1 MIKLAKVKFN
11 SKLKD
16 VVFFVAYGPNGMYF
30 ENVDD
35 QKILHRTDGQDL
47 YTSRSYPIDGV
58 SFYTTKLGYSFVPNV
73 ALNLGLTGANP
84 PSINLNGGN
93 KSTENWYLELYGWNS
108 TLNTANDVFTLTNRS
123 SDYIQSNDDA
133 MDGSTISYTID
144 KVSVPSDI
152 QTNLVTG
159 DTTVFN
165 RLIVNFAGNIAKGDK
180 LTVKYGNET
189 ITTNII
195 ENATNVSA
203 TWTASHI
210 PDGTHWSFEYTHGEA
225 PQPPKPAEK
234 TYKLVSTLQNAK
246 IIEPQPIEDDY
257 GKLSY
262 YLDPKH
268 TTIKLQANDGYS
280 FDSDGSLK
288 YNRSRF
294 NKATLTI
301 KATHTNTATI
311 TLPTDIDWSSQ
322 QYFMLTMSAVK
333 SENVETPKPPKPV
346 EKTTVEFTSS
356 DDGIQWQNATMIDSG
371 SNFTNPV
378 IIQKGYEL
386 RQPLA
391 VEFTDKNDKT
401 VTLTYGSGSNVYFD
415 GDTPNKTTWNLTV
428 NTGYKKL
435 NIKAGQTKYK
445 TYELQTTLQ
454 NAKII
459 EPQAIE
465 DDYGKTRY
473 YLDPKHTTIKLQAND
488 GYTFESDGSLTY
500 QRDLLDRGTL
510 TIKATHT
517 NTATVTLPSNID
529 WSNQDYFMLTMGAVK
544 SEIVETTGGFTNI
557 YKADY
562 TNLLKFSNEVI
573 VKITGGQGGS
583 IQSYDVTPYINNL
596 IMLPF
601 NVPTGEKSTIVAGN
615 ETFTTQL
622 PTVDNNYLTVD
633 LGKIKVDEQYKNGF
647 DYYQVKTRLMLPY
660 TNMIELDP
668 KHVINQTVSIKY
680 IVNVVNGDTTINLSN
695 NDDLFYS
702 NQVNLASEIP
712 FISSATK
719 GSQYT
724 VINQLKTV
732 FRNSIKQAYIIIEQ
746 PTPVLNSDFYPTNE
760 KGTLKGYTGNV
771 KASLLNN
778 MDINSNEL
786 NALQNIL
793 ETGVKIK

>member
-1 MIKLAKVKFN
+1 MVNYNQRYKNEVIVTIGENDGTPFDSTVSDNKIFSAVGQKTSNNLNNLTRVSKFSLWTVKPDT
-11 SKLKD
+11 L
-16 VVFFVAYGPNGMYF
+16 
-30 ENVDD
+30 
-35 QKILHRTDGQDL
+35 
-47 YTSRSYPIDGV
+47 
-58 SFYTTKLGYSFVPNV
+58 
-73 ALNLGLTGANP
+73 LNL
-84 PSINLNGGN
+84 
-93 KSTENWYLELYGWNS
+93 E
-108 TLNTANDVFTLTNRS
+108 
-123 SDYIQSNDDA
+123 
-133 MDGSTISYTID
+133 
-144 KVSVPSDI
+144 
-152 QTNLVTG
+152 
-159 DTTVFN
+159 
-165 RLIVNFAGNIAKGDK
+165 
-180 LTVKYGNET
+180 
-189 ITTNII
+189 
-195 ENATNVSA
+195 
-203 TWTASHI
+203 
-210 PDGTHWSFEYTHGEA
+210 
-225 PQPPKPAEK
+225 
-234 TYKLVSTLQNAK
+234 
-246 IIEPQPIEDDY
+246 
-257 GKLSY
+257 
-262 YLDPKH
+262 
-268 TTIKLQANDGYS
+268 
-280 FDSDGSLK
+280 DGSLK
-288 YNRSRF
+288 FYDDDGSLASFDIKGLSNGQYSSITGTKPSTLHFNERDHNIRF
-294 NKATLTI
+294 DDFNSLDGMTKD
-301 KATHTNTATI
+301 I
-311 TLPTDIDWSSQ
+311 TDLMD
-322 QYFMLTMSAVK
+322 
-333 SENVETPKPPKPV
+333 SENVASFDLKVNTPSDVKCNYTTGSHSYIKGQGINLTFDGNIKKGDKITIKRNGRNDTTSNIQFDSDLIFSNFNFDGVTNAEFIYTHGDTPQPPKPV

-356 DDGIQWQNATMIDSG
+356 DDGIQWQNATMVDSG
-371 SNFTNPV
+371 SNFNNP
-378 IIQKGYEL
+378 ITIQKGYEL
-386 RQPLA
+386 RKPLD
-391 VEFTDKNDKT
+391 VDFTDKNGKT
-401 VTLTYGSGSNVYFD
+401 TTLTYGNGMTVHFD
-415 GDTPNKTTWNLTV
+415 GDTPNKNKWNLTV

-445 TYELQTTLQ
+445 TYKLEPTLQ

-473 YLDPKHTTIKLQAND
+473 YLDPKHTTITLQAND

-500 QRDLLDRGTL
+500 QRDILDQGTL

-517 NTATVTLPSNID
+517 NTATVTLPANID
-529 WSNQDYFMLTMGAVK
+529 WSNQQYFMLTMGAVK

-622 PTVDNNYLTVD
+622 PTVDNSYLTVD

-660 TNMIELDP
+660 TSMIELDP

-786 NALQNIL
+786 NALQNLL

>member
-1 MIKLAKVKFN
+1 MANYNQKYKNEVIVTIIQDDNDNYDNTVTDNKYFAAVGQKTSDNLDSISRVEHIKIYSVKPDAILNLEDGNIKVYDDDGNLALSNLRGQSNHQYSSLVINLPHSLHFNNRDHNIRFDDFN
-11 SKLKD
+11 SL
-16 VVFFVAYGPNGMYF
+16 GGMTQDIDDLMNS
-30 ENVDD
+30 ENV
-35 QKILHRTDGQDL
+35 
-47 YTSRSYPIDGV
+47 V
-58 SFYTTKLGYSFVPNV
+58 SFNLKTTTPSDVKCNYTTGSHSYIKGQS
-73 ALNLGLTGANP
+73 LNLTF
-84 PSINLNGGN
+84 
-93 KSTENWYLELYGWNS
+93 
-108 TLNTANDVFTLTNRS
+108 D
-123 SDYIQSNDDA
+123 
-133 MDGSTISYTID
+133 
-144 KVSVPSDI
+144 
-152 QTNLVTG
+152 
-159 DTTVFN
+159 
-165 RLIVNFAGNIAKGDK
+165 GNIKKGDK
-180 LTVKYGNET
+180 IIIKRNGRNDVTST
-189 ITTNII
+189 IQFDTDFVFSNLGFDGITNAEFI
-195 ENATNVSA
+195 
-203 TWTASHI
+203 
-210 PDGTHWSFEYTHGEA
+210 YTHGDTQ
-225 PQPPKPAEK
+225 QPPKPA
-234 TYKLVSTLQNAK
+234 
-246 IIEPQPIEDDY
+246 
-257 GKLSY
+257 
-262 YLDPKH
+262 
-268 TTIKLQANDGYS
+268 
-280 FDSDGSLK
+280 
-288 YNRSRF
+288 
-294 NKATLTI
+294 
-301 KATHTNTATI
+301 
-311 TLPTDIDWSSQ
+311 
-322 QYFMLTMSAVK
+322 
-333 SENVETPKPPKPV
+333 

-371 SNFTNPV
+371 SNLTNPV

-391 VEFTDKNDKT
+391 VEFTDKNNKT
-401 VTLTYGSGSNVYFD
+401 VTLKYGSGSNVYLD
-415 GDTPNKTTWNLTV
+415 GDNTNKNKWNLTV

-459 EPQAIE
+459 EPQPIE

-473 YLDPKHTTIKLQAND
+473 YLDPKHTTITLQAND

-500 QRDLLDRGTL
+500 QRDILDRETL

-517 NTATVTLPSNID
+517 NTATVTLPSSID

-615 ETFTTQL
+615 ETFNTQL

>member
-1 MIKLAKVKFN
+1 MVNYNQKYKNEVIVTIDENDGNIFDSTVSDNKYFSAVGQKTSGNLNNVSDVKRIYVWAVKPDTILNLEDTNIKIYDDDGSLANINVNGLSNNQWTSVSYNLIKHLRFTTRDNNIRFDDFN
-11 SKLKD
+11 TLD
-16 VVFFVAYGPNGMYF
+16 GMTQDIDDLMNSQ
-30 ENVDD
+30 NV
-35 QKILHRTDGQDL
+35 
-47 YTSRSYPIDGV
+47 V
-58 SFYTTKLGYSFVPNV
+58 SFDLKTTTPSDVKCNYTTGSHSYIKGQSF
-73 ALNLGLTGANP
+73 NLTF
-84 PSINLNGGN
+84 
-93 KSTENWYLELYGWNS
+93 
-108 TLNTANDVFTLTNRS
+108 D
-123 SDYIQSNDDA
+123 
-133 MDGSTISYTID
+133 
-144 KVSVPSDI
+144 
-152 QTNLVTG
+152 
-159 DTTVFN
+159 
-165 RLIVNFAGNIAKGDK
+165 GNIKKGDK
-180 LTVKYGNET
+180 IIIKRNGRNDAISNILFDTDFIFSNLGFDGV
-189 ITTNII
+189 TNAEFI
-195 ENATNVSA
+195 
-203 TWTASHI
+203 
-210 PDGTHWSFEYTHGEA
+210 YKHGEA

-234 TYKLVSTLQNAK
+234 TTVQFTSSDDGIQWQNATMVDGGSNFTNPVIIQPGYELRKPLAVEFTDKSDKTTTLTYGSGSTIYFDGDNSEKNKWNLTINTGYKKLNIKAGQTKYKTYDLEATLQNAK

-257 GKLSY
+257 GK
-262 YLDPKH
+262 
-268 TTIKLQANDGYS
+268 
-280 FDSDGSLK
+280 
-288 YNRSRF
+288 
-294 NKATLTI
+294 
-301 KATHTNTATI
+301 TH
-311 TLPTDIDWSSQ
+311 
-322 QYFMLTMSAVK
+322 
-333 SENVETPKPPKPV
+333 
-346 EKTTVEFTSS
+346 
-356 DDGIQWQNATMIDSG
+356 
-371 SNFTNPV
+371 
-378 IIQKGYEL
+378 
-386 RQPLA
+386 
-391 VEFTDKNDKT
+391 
-401 VTLTYGSGSNVYFD
+401 
-415 GDTPNKTTWNLTV
+415 
-428 NTGYKKL
+428 
-435 NIKAGQTKYK
+435 
-445 TYELQTTLQ
+445 
-454 NAKII
+454 
-459 EPQAIE
+459 
-465 DDYGKTRY
+465 Y

-500 QRDLLDRGTL
+500 HRNLLDQETL
-510 TIKATHT
+510 TIKANHT
-517 NTATVTLPSNID
+517 NTVSVTLPTNIN
-529 WSNQDYFMLTMGAVK
+529 WSAQDVFMLTMGAVK

-573 VKITGGQGGS
+573 VKVTGGTGAS
-583 IQSYDVTPYINNL
+583 VQSYDVTPYINNL

-601 NVPTGEKSTIVAGN
+601 DVPTGDKSSIVAGN

-786 NALQNIL
+786 NALQNLL

>member
-1 MIKLAKVKFN
+1 MANYNQKYKNEVIVTIIESNGFSYDNGVTDNGYFSAVGQKTSGNLNNISAVNRINIWAVKPDTILNLENGSIKIYDDDGNLGSIPLSGQSSHQYSSFEINLPKSLRFN
-11 SKLKD
+11 TRDSNIRFDNFNTLD
-16 VVFFVAYGPNGMYF
+16 GMTQDIGDLMNS
-30 ENVDD
+30 ENV
-35 QKILHRTDGQDL
+35 
-47 YTSRSYPIDGV
+47 V
-58 SFYTTKLGYSFVPNV
+58 SFNLKTT
-73 ALNLGLTGANP
+73 T
-84 PSINLNGGN
+84 
-93 KSTENWYLELYGWNS
+93 
-108 TLNTANDVFTLTNRS
+108 
-123 SDYIQSNDDA
+123 
-133 MDGSTISYTID
+133 
-144 KVSVPSDI
+144 PSDI
-152 QTNLVTG
+152 KCNYTTGNHSYIKGQPVNLTFDGNIKKG
-159 DTTVFN
+159 DT
-165 RLIVNFAGNIAKGDK
+165 
-180 LTVKYGNET
+180 
-189 ITTNII
+189 ITLKRSGKNDVTC
-195 ENATNVSA
+195 
-203 TWTASHI
+203 
-210 PDGTHWSFEYTHGEA
+210 
-225 PQPPKPAEK
+225 
-234 TYKLVSTLQNAK
+234 K
-246 IIEPQPIEDDY
+246 I
-257 GKLSY
+257 L
-262 YLDPKH
+262 
-268 TTIKLQANDGYS
+268 
-280 FDSDGSLK
+280 FDSDLIFSNLNFDGV
-288 YNRSRF
+288 
-294 NKATLTI
+294 
-301 KATHTNTATI
+301 TNAEFI
-311 TLPTDIDWSSQ
+311 YSHGD
-322 QYFMLTMSAVK
+322 
-333 SENVETPKPPKPV
+333 TPQPPKPV

-356 DDGIQWQNATMIDSG
+356 DDGVQWQNPTMIDSG
-371 SNFTNPV
+371 SNFINPV

-386 RQPLA
+386 RKPLA
-391 VEFTDKNDKT
+391 VEFTNKNDEIT
-401 VTLTYGSGSNVYFD
+401 TLTYGSGSTIFFD
-415 GDTPNKTTWNLTV
+415 GDNPDKNKWNLTII
-428 NTGYKKL
+428 TGYKKL

-473 YLDPKHTTIKLQAND
+473 YLDPKHTTVTLQAND
-488 GYTFESDGSLTY
+488 GYTFENDGSLTY
-500 QRDLLDRGTL
+500 QRDELDQETL

-517 NTATVTLPSNID
+517 NTVSVTLPFDID
-529 WSNQDYFMLTMGAVK
+529 WSVQNIFTITMGAVK

-573 VKITGGQGGS
+573 VKITGGQGSGV
-583 IQSYDVTPYINNL
+583 QSYDVTPYINNL

-601 NVPTGEKSTIVAGN
+601 NVPTGDNSAIVAGN

-695 NDDLFYS
+695 GDDVFYS

-760 KGTLKGYTGNV
+760 KGTLMGYTGNV

-778 MDINSNEL
+778 MDININDL
-786 NALQNIL
+786 NALQNLL

>member
-1 MIKLAKVKFN
+1 MVNYNQKYKNEVIVSVSEYDGNNYDSSVTDNGYFSAVGQKTSGKFTKISHVRRVNVWTVKPDTILNPEGNSIRISDDDGPLATIYTRSIHDKQLTSIGTDVSLRFTHLDTNVTFASFN
-11 SKLKD
+11 S
-16 VVFFVAYGPNGMYF
+16 AGMTQAIDDLMNK
-30 ENVDD
+30 ENVESF
-35 QKILHRTDGQDL
+35 DL
-47 YTSRSYPIDGV
+47 KVTTPSDV
-58 SFYTTKLGYSFVPNV
+58 KCNYTTGKHSYIKNQS
-73 ALNLGLTGANP
+73 LNLTF
-84 PSINLNGGN
+84 
-93 KSTENWYLELYGWNS
+93 
-108 TLNTANDVFTLTNRS
+108 D
-123 SDYIQSNDDA
+123 
-133 MDGSTISYTID
+133 
-144 KVSVPSDI
+144 
-152 QTNLVTG
+152 
-159 DTTVFN
+159 
-165 RLIVNFAGNIAKGDK
+165 GNIKKGDK
-180 LTVKYGNET
+180 IILKRATHNDVTSIIQFDTDFIFSNLGFNNV
-189 ITTNII
+189 TNAEFI
-195 ENATNVSA
+195 
-203 TWTASHI
+203 
-210 PDGTHWSFEYTHGEA
+210 YTHGDT
-225 PQPPKPAEK
+225 PQPPKPVENTTVEFTSADDGVQWQNATMVDSGSNFINPIIIQKGYKLIKPLAVEFTDKNDNTKTLTYGRGSILTFDGDDTRRNKWNLTVNTGYKKLNIKAGQTEYK
-234 TYKLVSTLQNAK
+234 TYKLEPTLQNAK

-257 GKLSY
+257 GKS
-262 YLDPKH
+262 
-268 TTIKLQANDGYS
+268 
-280 FDSDGSLK
+280 
-288 YNRSRF
+288 
-294 NKATLTI
+294 
-301 KATHTNTATI
+301 
-311 TLPTDIDWSSQ
+311 
-322 QYFMLTMSAVK
+322 
-333 SENVETPKPPKPV
+333 
-346 EKTTVEFTSS
+346 
-356 DDGIQWQNATMIDSG
+356 
-371 SNFTNPV
+371 
-378 IIQKGYEL
+378 
-386 RQPLA
+386 
-391 VEFTDKNDKT
+391 
-401 VTLTYGSGSNVYFD
+401 
-415 GDTPNKTTWNLTV
+415 
-428 NTGYKKL
+428 
-435 NIKAGQTKYK
+435 
-445 TYELQTTLQ
+445 
-454 NAKII
+454 
-459 EPQAIE
+459 
-465 DDYGKTRY
+465 RY

-500 QRDLLDRGTL
+500 HSNLLDQETL

-517 NTATVTLPSNID
+517 NTATVTLPSNIN
-529 WSNQDYFMLTMGAVK
+529 WSVQQFFMLTMGAVK

-562 TNLLKFSNEVI
+562 NNLLKFSNEVI
-573 VKITGGQGGS
+573 VKLTGGANAG

-601 NVPTGEKSTIVAGN
+601 NVPTGDKSTIVAGN

>member
-1 MIKLAKVKFN
+1 MANYNQKYKNDVIVTVIQNDGNIYDSSVSDNGYFASVGQKTSGNLDSISHVTSIDIWAVKPDTILNLEDGNIKVYDDDGNLALLNLSGISKNQWSRLVINLPHSLHFNNRDNNIRFDDFN
-11 SKLKD
+11 SLD
-16 VVFFVAYGPNGMYF
+16 GMTQDIQDLLNS
-30 ENVDD
+30 ENVVNF
-35 QKILHRTDGQDL
+35 DL
-47 YTSRSYPIDGV
+47 KVTTPSDV
-58 SFYTTKLGYSFVPNV
+58 KCNYTTGNHSYIKGQSF
-73 ALNLGLTGANP
+73 NLTF
-84 PSINLNGGN
+84 
-93 KSTENWYLELYGWNS
+93 
-108 TLNTANDVFTLTNRS
+108 D
-123 SDYIQSNDDA
+123 
-133 MDGSTISYTID
+133 
-144 KVSVPSDI
+144 
-152 QTNLVTG
+152 
-159 DTTVFN
+159 
-165 RLIVNFAGNIAKGDK
+165 GNIKKGDK
-180 LTVKYGNET
+180 ITIKRNGKNDTTSTIQFDNDLIFGNFNFDGV
-189 ITTNII
+189 TNAEFI
-195 ENATNVSA
+195 
-203 TWTASHI
+203 
-210 PDGTHWSFEYTHGEA
+210 YTHGEA
-225 PQPPKPAEK
+225 PQPPKP
-234 TYKLVSTLQNAK
+234 
-246 IIEPQPIEDDY
+246 
-257 GKLSY
+257 
-262 YLDPKH
+262 
-268 TTIKLQANDGYS
+268 
-280 FDSDGSLK
+280 
-288 YNRSRF
+288 
-294 NKATLTI
+294 
-301 KATHTNTATI
+301 
-311 TLPTDIDWSSQ
+311 
-322 QYFMLTMSAVK
+322 
-333 SENVETPKPPKPV
+333 V
-346 EKTTVEFTSS
+346 EKPTVEFTSS
-356 DDGIQWQNATMIDSG
+356 DDGIQWQNPSMVDSG

-391 VEFTDKNDKT
+391 VEFTNKNDKT
-401 VTLTYGSGSNVYFD
+401 VTLTYGSGSTVYFD
-415 GDTPNKTTWNLTV
+415 GDNSEKNKWNLTI

-445 TYELQTTLQ
+445 TYELEATLQ

-459 EPQAIE
+459 EPQPVE
-465 DDYGKTRY
+465 DDYGKQHY

-500 QRDLLDRGTL
+500 NSDELDRETL

-517 NTATVTLPSNID
+517 NTATVTLPSNIN
-529 WSNQDYFMLTMGAVK
+529 WSIQDDFILTMGAVK

-573 VKITGGQGGS
+573 VKITGGAGGGS
-583 IQSYDVTPYINNL
+583 VQSYDVTPYINNL

-601 NVPTGEKSTIVAGN
+601 NVPTGDKSAIVAGN

>member
-1 MIKLAKVKFN
+1 MATYNQKYKNDVIVTIKQNDNDNYDNTVSDNHYFAAVGQKTSGNLDSISRVESFTIYAVKP
-11 SKLKD
+11 D
-16 VVFFVAYGPNGMYF
+16 T
-30 ENVDD
+30 
-35 QKILHRTDGQDL
+35 I
-47 YTSRSYPIDGV
+47 
-58 SFYTTKLGYSFVPNV
+58 
-73 ALNLGLTGANP
+73 LNLESGNVKVYDDDGNLGSLSLSNLRNQQWSSL
-84 PSINLNGGN
+84 SINLPRSLRFNTRDNNIRFDDFNTLDGMTQDIADLMD
-93 KSTENWYLELYGWNS
+93 SENVVSFN
-108 TLNTANDVFTLTNRS
+108 LTV
-123 SDYIQSNDDA
+123 
-133 MDGSTISYTID
+133 TT
-144 KVSVPSDI
+144 PSDVKCNYTTGRHSYI
-152 QTNLVTG
+152 NGQSVNVTF
-159 DTTVFN
+159 D
-165 RLIVNFAGNIAKGDK
+165 GNIKKGDK
-180 LTVKYGNET
+180 IIIKRSGKNDVTCKILFDSDFIFSNLGFAGV
-189 ITTNII
+189 TNAEFI
-195 ENATNVSA
+195 
-203 TWTASHI
+203 
-210 PDGTHWSFEYTHGEA
+210 YTHGDT
-225 PQPPKPAEK
+225 PQ
-234 TYKLVSTLQNAK
+234 
-246 IIEPQPIEDDY
+246 
-257 GKLSY
+257 
-262 YLDPKH
+262 
-268 TTIKLQANDGYS
+268 
-280 FDSDGSLK
+280 
-288 YNRSRF
+288 
-294 NKATLTI
+294 
-301 KATHTNTATI
+301 
-311 TLPTDIDWSSQ
+311 
-322 QYFMLTMSAVK
+322 
-333 SENVETPKPPKPV
+333 PPKPV

-356 DDGIQWQNATMIDSG
+356 DDGIQWQNATMVDSG

-391 VEFTDKNDKT
+391 VEFTDKNGKT
-401 VTLTYGSGSNVYFD
+401 ITLTYGRGSTVYFD
-415 GDTPNKTTWNLTV
+415 GDTPNKNKWNLTIS
-428 NTGYKKL
+428 TGYKKL

-445 TYELQTTLQ
+445 TYELEPTLQ

-473 YLDPKHTTIKLQAND
+473 YLDPKHTTITLQAND

-500 QRDLLDRGTL
+500 QKDLLDQATL

-529 WSNQDYFMLTMGAVK
+529 WSNQQYFRLTMGAVK

-573 VKITGGQGGS
+573 VKITGGQGGG

>member
-1 MIKLAKVKFN
+1 MSNYNQKYKNVVIVTINQNDGDNYDNTVTDNHYFAAVGQKTSGNLDNISRVESFTIYAVKP
-11 SKLKD
+11 D
-16 VVFFVAYGPNGMYF
+16 T
-30 ENVDD
+30 
-35 QKILHRTDGQDL
+35 I
-47 YTSRSYPIDGV
+47 
-58 SFYTTKLGYSFVPNV
+58 
-73 ALNLGLTGANP
+73 LNLESGNVKVYDDDGNIGSFSLSNLRNQQYSSL
-84 PSINLNGGN
+84 SINLPHSLRFNTHDNNIRFDDFNTLDGMTQDIADLMD
-93 KSTENWYLELYGWNS
+93 SEN
-108 TLNTANDVFTLTNRS
+108 V
-123 SDYIQSNDDA
+123 
-133 MDGSTISYTID
+133 ISFDLKTTT
-144 KVSVPSDI
+144 PSDVKCNYTTGNHSCI
-152 QTNLVTG
+152 KGQSVNVTF
-159 DTTVFN
+159 D
-165 RLIVNFAGNIAKGDK
+165 GNIKKGDK
-180 LTVKYGNET
+180 IT
-189 ITTNII
+189 IKRSGKNDVTCKILFDTDFIFANLGFAGVTNAEFI
-195 ENATNVSA
+195 
-203 TWTASHI
+203 
-210 PDGTHWSFEYTHGEA
+210 YTHGDT
-225 PQPPKPAEK
+225 PQ
-234 TYKLVSTLQNAK
+234 
-246 IIEPQPIEDDY
+246 
-257 GKLSY
+257 
-262 YLDPKH
+262 
-268 TTIKLQANDGYS
+268 
-280 FDSDGSLK
+280 
-288 YNRSRF
+288 
-294 NKATLTI
+294 
-301 KATHTNTATI
+301 
-311 TLPTDIDWSSQ
+311 
-322 QYFMLTMSAVK
+322 
-333 SENVETPKPPKPV
+333 PPKPV

-356 DDGIQWQNATMIDSG
+356 DDGIQWQNSTMVDSG
-371 SNFTNPV
+371 SNFINPV

-401 VTLTYGSGSNVYFD
+401 ITLTYGRGSTVYFD
-415 GDTPNKTTWNLTV
+415 GDTPNKNKWNLTIS
-428 NTGYKKL
+428 TGYKKL

-445 TYELQTTLQ
+445 TYELEPTLQ

-473 YLDPKHTTIKLQAND
+473 YLDPKHTTITLQAND

-500 QRDLLDRGTL
+500 QRDLLDRETL

-529 WSNQDYFMLTMGAVK
+529 WSNQDYFRLTMGAVK
-544 SEIVETTGGFTNI
+544 SEVVETTGGFTNI

-573 VKITGGQGGS
+573 VKITGGQGGG

-660 TNMIELDP
+660 TNMVELDP
-668 KHVINQTVSIKY
+668 KHVINQTVSIQY

>member
-1 MIKLAKVKFN
+1 MVNYNQKYKNEVIVTIN
-11 SKLKD
+11 E
-16 VVFFVAYGPNGMYF
+16 NG
-30 ENVDD
+30 
-35 QKILHRTDGQDL
+35 
-47 YTSRSYPIDGV
+47 
-58 SFYTTKLGYSFVPNV
+58 
-73 ALNLGLTGANP
+73 
-84 PSINLNGGN
+84 
-93 KSTENWYLELYGWNS
+93 
-108 TLNTANDVFTLTNRS
+108 
-123 SDYIQSNDDA
+123 
-133 MDGSTISYTID
+133 
-144 KVSVPSDI
+144 
-152 QTNLVTG
+152 
-159 DTTVFN
+159 
-165 RLIVNFAGNIAKGDK
+165 VN
-180 LTVKYGNET
+180 
-189 ITTNII
+189 
-195 ENATNVSA
+195 
-203 TWTASHI
+203 
-210 PDGTHWSFEYTHGEA
+210 
-225 PQPPKPAEK
+225 
-234 TYKLVSTLQNAK
+234 
-246 IIEPQPIEDDY
+246 
-257 GKLSY
+257 
-262 YLDPKH
+262 
-268 TTIKLQANDGYS
+268 S
-280 FDSDGSLK
+280 FDSTVSDNKYFSAVGQKTSGNLNNLTDVSRISVWAVKPDAILNLEDTNIKIYDDDGSLATI
-288 YNRSRF
+288 NISGLSNNQWSSVGTNLIRHLRF
-294 NKATLTI
+294 NTRDNNIRFDDFNSLDGMTQDIDDLMNSENVVSFDLKTI
-301 KATHTNTATI
+301 TPSDVKCNYTTGSHSYIKGQPLNITFDGNIKKGDTI
-311 TLPTDIDWSSQ
+311 TLKRSEKNDVTCKILFDTDFIFSNLGFDGVTNAEFIYKHAGESPQ
-322 QYFMLTMSAVK
+322 
-333 SENVETPKPPKPV
+333 PPKPV

-356 DDGIQWQNATMIDSG
+356 DDGIQWQNATMVDSG
-371 SNFTNPV
+371 SNFNNPV

-415 GDTPNKTTWNLTV
+415 GDTPNKNKWNLTV
-428 NTGYKKL
+428 GTGYKKL

-500 QRDLLDRGTL
+500 QRDVLDRETL

-517 NTATVTLPSNID
+517 NIATVTLPTDID

-573 VKITGGQGGS
+573 VKITGGTGGS
-583 IQSYDVTPYINNL
+583 VQSYDVTPYINNL

-746 PTPVLNSDFYPTNE
+746 PTPVLNSDYYPTNE

-778 MDINSNEL
+778 MNINSNEL

>member
-1 MIKLAKVKFN
+1 MVNYNQKYKNEVIVTIQRNDSYNYDNTVSDNRFFSAVGRKTSGNLDSISRVEQIGLWAVKPDTILNLSSGNVKVYDDDGNLGSQDLSILRNRQWSSVTINLPRYLHFN
-11 SKLKD
+11 SRDNNITFDDFNPLD
-16 VVFFVAYGPNGMYF
+16 GMTQDIEDLVDR
-30 ENVDD
+30 ENV
-35 QKILHRTDGQDL
+35 KYFNLT
-47 YTSRSYPIDGV
+47 V
-58 SFYTTKLGYSFVPNV
+58 TT
-73 ALNLGLTGANP
+73 
-84 PSINLNGGN
+84 
-93 KSTENWYLELYGWNS
+93 
-108 TLNTANDVFTLTNRS
+108 
-123 SDYIQSNDDA
+123 
-133 MDGSTISYTID
+133 
-144 KVSVPSDI
+144 PSDVKCNYATGRHSFI
-152 QTNLVTG
+152 SDQSVNVTF
-159 DTTVFN
+159 D
-165 RLIVNFAGNIAKGDK
+165 GNIRKGDK
-180 LTVKYGNET
+180 IVIKRNARNDSIANIKFDTDFVFSNLGFDGV
-189 ITTNII
+189 TNAEFIY
-195 ENATNVSA
+195 
-203 TWTASHI
+203 SHG
-210 PDGTHWSFEYTHGEA
+210 DT
-225 PQPPKPAEK
+225 PQ
-234 TYKLVSTLQNAK
+234 
-246 IIEPQPIEDDY
+246 
-257 GKLSY
+257 
-262 YLDPKH
+262 
-268 TTIKLQANDGYS
+268 
-280 FDSDGSLK
+280 
-288 YNRSRF
+288 
-294 NKATLTI
+294 
-301 KATHTNTATI
+301 
-311 TLPTDIDWSSQ
+311 
-322 QYFMLTMSAVK
+322 
-333 SENVETPKPPKPV
+333 PPKPV

-356 DDGIQWQNATMIDSG
+356 DDGIQWQNATMVDSG
-371 SNFTNPV
+371 SNFNNPV

-391 VEFTDKNDKT
+391 VEFTDKNGKT
-401 VTLTYGSGSNVYFD
+401 TTLTYANGSTVYFD
-415 GDTPNKTTWNLTV
+415 GDDTSKNKWNL
-428 NTGYKKL
+428 NIGTGYKKL
-435 NIKAGQTKYK
+435 NIKAGQTKFK

-465 DDYGKTRY
+465 DDYGKSRY

-500 QRDLLDRGTL
+500 QRDLLDRETL

-517 NTATVTLPSNID
+517 NTATVTLPTDIN

-544 SEIVETTGGFTNI
+544 SEIVATTGGFTNI

-573 VKITGGQGGS
+573 VKITGGTGGGV
-583 IQSYDVTPYINNL
+583 QSYDVTPYINNL

-660 TNMIELDP
+660 TKMIELDP
-668 KHVINQTVSIKY
+668 KHVINQTVSIQY

-695 NDDLFYS
+695 NADLFYS

-786 NALQNIL
+786 NALQNLL

>member
-1 MIKLAKVKFN
+1 MVNYNQKYKNEVIVTIKQNDNDNYDNTVTDNHYFAAVGQKTSGNLDSISRVEYIAIWAVKPDTILNLESGNVKVYDDDGSIGSLSLSNLRNQQYSNLLINLPRSLRFTTRDNNIRFDDFN
-11 SKLKD
+11 TLDGMTQDIADLMDSENAISFDLKTTTPSD
-16 VVFFVAYGPNGMYF
+16 VKCN
-30 ENVDD
+30 
-35 QKILHRTDGQDL
+35 
-47 YTSRSYPIDGV
+47 
-58 SFYTTKLGYSFVPNV
+58 YTTGNHSYIKGQSVNV
-73 ALNLGLTGANP
+73 TF
-84 PSINLNGGN
+84 
-93 KSTENWYLELYGWNS
+93 
-108 TLNTANDVFTLTNRS
+108 D
-123 SDYIQSNDDA
+123 
-133 MDGSTISYTID
+133 
-144 KVSVPSDI
+144 
-152 QTNLVTG
+152 
-159 DTTVFN
+159 
-165 RLIVNFAGNIAKGDK
+165 GNIKKGDK
-180 LTVKYGNET
+180 IT
-189 ITTNII
+189 IKRSGKNDVTCKILFDTDFIFSNLGFDGVTNAEFI
-195 ENATNVSA
+195 
-203 TWTASHI
+203 
-210 PDGTHWSFEYTHGEA
+210 YTHGDT
-225 PQPPKPAEK
+225 PQ
-234 TYKLVSTLQNAK
+234 
-246 IIEPQPIEDDY
+246 
-257 GKLSY
+257 
-262 YLDPKH
+262 
-268 TTIKLQANDGYS
+268 
-280 FDSDGSLK
+280 
-288 YNRSRF
+288 
-294 NKATLTI
+294 
-301 KATHTNTATI
+301 
-311 TLPTDIDWSSQ
+311 
-322 QYFMLTMSAVK
+322 
-333 SENVETPKPPKPV
+333 PPKPV

-356 DDGIQWQNATMIDSG
+356 DDGIQWQNSTMVDSG
-371 SNFTNPV
+371 SNFINPV

-401 VTLTYGSGSNVYFD
+401 TTLTYGSGSTVYFD
-415 GDTPNKTTWNLTV
+415 GDTPNKNKWNLTV
-428 NTGYKKL
+428 STGYKKL

-445 TYELQTTLQ
+445 TYEIQTTLQ

-459 EPQAIE
+459 EPQAVE

-473 YLDPKHTTIKLQAND
+473 YLDPKHTTITLQAND

-500 QRDLLDRGTL
+500 QRDLLDRETL

-517 NTATVTLPSNID
+517 NTSTVTLPADID
-529 WSNQDYFMLTMGAVK
+529 WSKQDYFMLTMGAVK

-573 VKITGGQGGS
+573 VKITGGQGGG

-622 PTVDNNYLTVD
+622 PTIDNNYLNVD

-786 NALQNIL
+786 NALQNLL

>member
-1 MIKLAKVKFN
+1 MVNYNQKYKNEVVVTIMQSDGNAYDSNVSDNKFFSAIGQKTSGSFNNITAATKISIWAVKPDAILNIEDGNIKVYDDDGNLASMTLSGQSNNQDSNLTLNLSRALSFN
-11 SKLKD
+11 SRDNNIRFDNFNTLD
-16 VVFFVAYGPNGMYF
+16 GMTQDIEDLMDN
-30 ENVDD
+30 ENV
-35 QKILHRTDGQDL
+35 KYFDL
-47 YTSRSYPIDGV
+47 KVTTPSDV
-58 SFYTTKLGYSFVPNV
+58 KCNYTT
-73 ALNLGLTGANP
+73 
-84 PSINLNGGN
+84 GN
-93 KSTENWYLELYGWNS
+93 HSCIKG
-108 TLNTANDVFTLTNRS
+108 
-123 SDYIQSNDDA
+123 QS
-133 MDGSTISYTID
+133 
-144 KVSVPSDI
+144 
-152 QTNLVTG
+152 
-159 DTTVFN
+159 
-165 RLIVNFAGNIAKGDK
+165 VNITFDGNIKKGDK
-180 LTVKYGNET
+180 IT
-189 ITTNII
+189 IKRSGRNDAISNILFDTDFIFSNLGFDGVTNAEFI
-195 ENATNVSA
+195 
-203 TWTASHI
+203 
-210 PDGTHWSFEYTHGEA
+210 YTHGDT
-225 PQPPKPAEK
+225 PQPPKPAE
-234 TYKLVSTLQNAK
+234 Q
-246 IIEPQPIEDDY
+246 
-257 GKLSY
+257 
-262 YLDPKH
+262 
-268 TTIKLQANDGYS
+268 
-280 FDSDGSLK
+280 
-288 YNRSRF
+288 
-294 NKATLTI
+294 
-301 KATHTNTATI
+301 
-311 TLPTDIDWSSQ
+311 
-322 QYFMLTMSAVK
+322 
-333 SENVETPKPPKPV
+333 
-346 EKTTVEFTSS
+346 TTVEFTSA
-356 DDGIQWQNATMIDSG
+356 DDGVKWQNATMVDSG

-386 RQPLA
+386 RKPLA
-391 VEFTDKNDKT
+391 VEFTDKSDKT
-401 VTLTYGSGSNVYFD
+401 TTLTYGSGSTIYFD
-415 GDTPNKTTWNLTV
+415 GDNSEKNKWNLTI

-445 TYELQTTLQ
+445 TYELEPTLQ

-459 EPQAIE
+459 EPQPIE

-473 YLDPKHTTIKLQAND
+473 YLDPKHTTVTLQAND

-500 QRDLLDRGTL
+500 HRNLLDQETL

-529 WSNQDYFMLTMGAVK
+529 WSAQDVFMLTMGAVK

-573 VKITGGQGGS
+573 VKITGGTGAS
-583 IQSYDVTPYINNL
+583 VQSYDVTPYINNL

-601 NVPTGEKSTIVAGN
+601 NVSTGDTSAIVAGN

>member
-1 MIKLAKVKFN
+1 MVNYNQKYKN
-11 SKLKD
+11 D
-16 VVFFVAYGPNGMYF
+16 VIV
-30 ENVDD
+30 
-35 QKILHRTDGQDL
+35 T
-47 YTSRSYPIDGV
+47 V
-58 SFYTTKLGYSFVPNV
+58 SE
-73 ALNLGLTGANP
+73 
-84 PSINLNGGN
+84 NGGN
-93 KSTENWYLELYGWNS
+93 PFDSTVSDNRFFSAIGQQTSGNVNNVSQVKRINVWAVKPDTILNLEDGFIKVYDDNGL
-108 TLNTANDVFTLTNRS
+108 LTNINLS
-123 SDYIQSNDDA
+123 GLSNNQWSTV
-133 MDGSTISYTID
+133 GS
-144 KVSVPSDI
+144 
-152 QTNLVTG
+152 NLTQP
-159 DTTVFN
+159 
-165 RLIVNFAGNIAKGDK
+165 LILGSRD
-180 LTVKYGNET
+180 
-189 ITTNII
+189 TNIRFD
-195 ENATNVSA
+195 NFNSV
-203 TWTASHI
+203 
-210 PDGTHWSFEYTHGEA
+210 DGMT
-225 PQPPKPAEK
+225 
-234 TYKLVSTLQNAK
+234 QN
-246 IIEPQPIEDDY
+246 I
-257 GKLSY
+257 
-262 YLDPKH
+262 
-268 TTIKLQANDGYS
+268 
-280 FDSDGSLK
+280 SDLM
-288 YNRSRF
+288 N
-294 NKATLTI
+294 
-301 KATHTNTATI
+301 
-311 TLPTDIDWSSQ
+311 
-322 QYFMLTMSAVK
+322 
-333 SENVETPKPPKPV
+333 SENVSSFNLKTTTPSDVTCNYTTGSHSHIKTQSINITFDGNIKKGDTITIKRNGRNDSTSVIQFDTDFIFSNFGFDNVTNAEIIYRHGKTP
-346 EKTTVEFTSS
+346 EQTTVEFTSA
-356 DDGIQWQNATMIDSG
+356 DEGIKWQNPTMVDRG
-371 SNFTNPV
+371 SNFINPV

-386 RQPLA
+386 RKPLA
-391 VEFTDKNDKT
+391 VEFTDKSGKT
-401 VTLTYGSGSNVYFD
+401 KTLTYDVRNEIIYFD
-415 GDTPNKTTWNLTV
+415 GDNPDKNKWNLTV

-445 TYELQTTLQ
+445 TYRLYPTLQ

-465 DDYGKTRY
+465 DDYGNTKY
-473 YLDPKHTTIKLQAND
+473 YLDPKHTTIKLQANE

-500 QRDLLDRGTL
+500 NMLELSQGTL

-517 NTATVTLPSNID
+517 NTATVTLPSDID
-529 WSNQDYFMLTMGAVK
+529 WSLQQDFMLTMGAVK

-562 TNLLKFSNEVI
+562 NNLLKFSNEVI
-573 VKITGGQGGS
+573 VRFTGGTGGGV
-583 IQSYDVTPYINNL
+583 QKYDVTPYINNL

-601 NVPTGEKSTIVAGN
+601 NVPTGDKSAIVAGN

-695 NDDLFYS
+695 DDLFYS
-702 NQVNLASEIP
+702 TQVNLASEIP
-712 FISSATK
+712 FISSANK

>member
-1 MIKLAKVKFN
+1 MVNYNQKYKNDVIVTIKQNDSDNYDNTVTDNHYFAAVGQKTSGNLYSISRVESFTIYAVKP
-11 SKLKD
+11 D
-16 VVFFVAYGPNGMYF
+16 T
-30 ENVDD
+30 
-35 QKILHRTDGQDL
+35 I
-47 YTSRSYPIDGV
+47 
-58 SFYTTKLGYSFVPNV
+58 
-73 ALNLGLTGANP
+73 LNLESGNVKVYDDDGNIGSLSLSNLRNQQYSSL
-84 PSINLNGGN
+84 SINLPRSLRFTTRDNNIRFDDFNTLDGMTKDIDDLMDSENVVSFDLKTTTPSDVKCNYTTGSHSYIKGQSVNVTFDGN
-93 KSTENWYLELYGWNS
+93 IKKGDTITIKRSGK
-108 TLNTANDVFTLTNRS
+108 NDVTCKILFDT
-123 SDYIQSNDDA
+123 DFIFSNL
-133 MDGSTISYTID
+133 G
-144 KVSVPSDI
+144 
-152 QTNLVTG
+152 
-159 DTTVFN
+159 
-165 RLIVNFAGNIAKGDK
+165 FAG
-180 LTVKYGNET
+180 V
-189 ITTNII
+189 TNAEFI
-195 ENATNVSA
+195 
-203 TWTASHI
+203 
-210 PDGTHWSFEYTHGEA
+210 YTHGDT
-225 PQPPKPAEK
+225 PQPPKPVEKTTVEFTSADDGIQWQNATMVDSGSNFTNPVIIQKGYELRKPLAVEFTDKNGKTTTLTYGSGSTVYFDGDDTSKNKWNLTASTGYKKLNIKAGQTKYK
-234 TYKLVSTLQNAK
+234 TYKLEPTLQNAK

-257 GKLSY
+257 GK
-262 YLDPKH
+262 
-268 TTIKLQANDGYS
+268 
-280 FDSDGSLK
+280 
-288 YNRSRF
+288 
-294 NKATLTI
+294 
-301 KATHTNTATI
+301 
-311 TLPTDIDWSSQ
+311 
-322 QYFMLTMSAVK
+322 
-333 SENVETPKPPKPV
+333 
-346 EKTTVEFTSS
+346 
-356 DDGIQWQNATMIDSG
+356 
-371 SNFTNPV
+371 
-378 IIQKGYEL
+378 
-386 RQPLA
+386 
-391 VEFTDKNDKT
+391 
-401 VTLTYGSGSNVYFD
+401 
-415 GDTPNKTTWNLTV
+415 
-428 NTGYKKL
+428 
-435 NIKAGQTKYK
+435 
-445 TYELQTTLQ
+445 
-454 NAKII
+454 
-459 EPQAIE
+459 
-465 DDYGKTRY
+465 TRY
-473 YLDPKHTTIKLQAND
+473 YLDPKHTTITLQAND

-500 QRDLLDRGTL
+500 QRDLLDRETL

-517 NTATVTLPSNID
+517 NTATVTLPTDID

-573 VKITGGQGGS
+573 VKITGGQGGG

-724 VINQLKTV
+724 VINQLKTL

-793 ETGVKIK
+793 ETGVKLK

>member
-1 MIKLAKVKFN
+1 MVNYNQKYKNEVIVTIKQTDGDSYDNTVTDNNYFAAVGQKTSGNLDSISRVDRIVLWAVKPDTILNLESGNVKVYDDDGNIGSLSLGSNLRNQQWSSLIINLPRSLHFNTRDTNIRFDDFN
-11 SKLKD
+11 SLD
-16 VVFFVAYGPNGMYF
+16 GMTQDIEDLMDS
-30 ENVDD
+30 ENVVSFDLKTTTPSD
-35 QKILHRTDGQDL
+35 VKCNYTTGSHSYIKGQSLNVTFDGNIKKGDTITLKRNGKNNVTCKIL
-47 YTSRSYPIDGV
+47 
-58 SFYTTKLGYSFVPNV
+58 
-73 ALNLGLTGANP
+73 
-84 PSINLNGGN
+84 
-93 KSTENWYLELYGWNS
+93 
-108 TLNTANDVFTLTNRS
+108 
-123 SDYIQSNDDA
+123 
-133 MDGSTISYTID
+133 
-144 KVSVPSDI
+144 
-152 QTNLVTG
+152 
-159 DTTVFN
+159 
-165 RLIVNFAGNIAKGDK
+165 
-180 LTVKYGNET
+180 
-189 ITTNII
+189 
-195 ENATNVSA
+195 
-203 TWTASHI
+203 
-210 PDGTHWSFEYTHGEA
+210 
-225 PQPPKPAEK
+225 
-234 TYKLVSTLQNAK
+234 
-246 IIEPQPIEDDY
+246 
-257 GKLSY
+257 
-262 YLDPKH
+262 
-268 TTIKLQANDGYS
+268 
-280 FDSDGSLK
+280 FDSDFIFSNLG
-288 YNRSRF
+288 F
-294 NKATLTI
+294 
-301 KATHTNTATI
+301 
-311 TLPTDIDWSSQ
+311 DG
-322 QYFMLTMSAVK
+322 VK
-333 SENVETPKPPKPV
+333 NAEFIYSHGDTPQPPKPV

-356 DDGIQWQNATMIDSG
+356 DDGIQWQNATMVDSG

-386 RQPLA
+386 RQPLT

-401 VTLTYGSGSNVYFD
+401 VTLTYGSGPNVYFD
-415 GDTPNKTTWNLTV
+415 GDTPNKNKWDLTV

-445 TYELQTTLQ
+445 TYQLEPTLQ

-500 QRDLLDRGTL
+500 NRDELDQETL
-510 TIKATHT
+510 NIKATHT
-517 NTATVTLPSNID
+517 NTVLITLPSDIN
-529 WSNQDYFMLTMGAVK
+529 WSVQDGFMLTMGAVK

-573 VKITGGQGGS
+573 VKITGGQGGG

-601 NVPTGEKSTIVAGN
+601 NVPTGEKSTIVVGN

-712 FISSATK
+712 FISSDTK

>member
-1 MIKLAKVKFN
+1 MVNYNQKYKNEVLVTIKQNDGDKYDNTVSDNHYFAAVGQKTSGNLDNISQVDRIALWSVKPDTILNLESGNVKVYDDDGTIGSLNISNLRNQQWSSLIFDLPHSLRFTSRDNNIRFDNFN
-11 SKLKD
+11 ALDGMTQDIKD
-16 VVFFVAYGPNGMYF
+16 LMDS
-30 ENVDD
+30 ENVKYFNLTVTTPSDV
-35 QKILHRTDGQDL
+35 KCN
-47 YTSRSYPIDGV
+47 
-58 SFYTTKLGYSFVPNV
+58 YTTGRHPFINGQSVNV
-73 ALNLGLTGANP
+73 TF
-84 PSINLNGGN
+84 
-93 KSTENWYLELYGWNS
+93 
-108 TLNTANDVFTLTNRS
+108 D
-123 SDYIQSNDDA
+123 
-133 MDGSTISYTID
+133 
-144 KVSVPSDI
+144 
-152 QTNLVTG
+152 
-159 DTTVFN
+159 
-165 RLIVNFAGNIAKGDK
+165 GNIRKGDK
-180 LTVKYGNET
+180 IVIKRNVRNDAISNIQFDTDFVFSNLGFNGV
-189 ITTNII
+189 TNAEFI
-195 ENATNVSA
+195 
-203 TWTASHI
+203 
-210 PDGTHWSFEYTHGEA
+210 YTHGDT
-225 PQPPKPAEK
+225 PQ
-234 TYKLVSTLQNAK
+234 
-246 IIEPQPIEDDY
+246 
-257 GKLSY
+257 
-262 YLDPKH
+262 
-268 TTIKLQANDGYS
+268 
-280 FDSDGSLK
+280 
-288 YNRSRF
+288 
-294 NKATLTI
+294 
-301 KATHTNTATI
+301 
-311 TLPTDIDWSSQ
+311 
-322 QYFMLTMSAVK
+322 
-333 SENVETPKPPKPV
+333 PPKPV

-356 DDGIQWQNATMIDSG
+356 DDGIQWQNATMVDSG

-391 VEFTDKNDKT
+391 VEFTDKNNKT

-415 GDTPNKTTWNLTV
+415 GDTPNKNKWNLTV
-428 NTGYKKL
+428 GTGYKKL

-465 DDYGKTRY
+465 DDYGKTSY

-500 QRDLLDRGTL
+500 QRDLLDRETL

-517 NTATVTLPSNID
+517 NTATVTLPSDIN

-573 VKITGGQGGS
+573 VKITGGTGGS

-601 NVPTGEKSTIVAGN
+601 NIPTGEKSTIVAGN

-668 KHVINQTVSIKY
+668 KHVINQTVSIQY

>member
-1 MIKLAKVKFN
+1 MTNYNQKYKNDVIVTIKQNDGDNYDNTVTDNHYFAAVGQKTSGNLDSISRVEHIAIWAVKPDTILNLEDANIKVYDDGGNLALLNVRGQSKNQYSSLVINLPNSLHFN
-11 SKLKD
+11 TRDNNIRFDDFNPLD
-16 VVFFVAYGPNGMYF
+16 GMTQDIEDLMDS
-30 ENVDD
+30 ENVVSFDLKTTTPDD
-35 QKILHRTDGQDL
+35 VKCNYTTGNHSYIKGQSLNVTFDGNIKKGDTITLKRSGKNNVTCKILFDSDFIFSNLGF
-47 YTSRSYPIDGV
+47 DGV
-58 SFYTTKLGYSFVPNV
+58 
-73 ALNLGLTGANP
+73 
-84 PSINLNGGN
+84 
-93 KSTENWYLELYGWNS
+93 
-108 TLNTANDVFTLTNRS
+108 TNAEF
-123 SDYIQSNDDA
+123 I
-133 MDGSTISYTID
+133 
-144 KVSVPSDI
+144 
-152 QTNLVTG
+152 
-159 DTTVFN
+159 
-165 RLIVNFAGNIAKGDK
+165 
-180 LTVKYGNET
+180 
-189 ITTNII
+189 
-195 ENATNVSA
+195 
-203 TWTASHI
+203 
-210 PDGTHWSFEYTHGEA
+210 YTHGDT
-225 PQPPKPAEK
+225 PQ
-234 TYKLVSTLQNAK
+234 
-246 IIEPQPIEDDY
+246 
-257 GKLSY
+257 
-262 YLDPKH
+262 
-268 TTIKLQANDGYS
+268 
-280 FDSDGSLK
+280 
-288 YNRSRF
+288 
-294 NKATLTI
+294 
-301 KATHTNTATI
+301 
-311 TLPTDIDWSSQ
+311 
-322 QYFMLTMSAVK
+322 
-333 SENVETPKPPKPV
+333 PPKPV

-356 DDGIQWQNATMIDSG
+356 DDGIQWQNATMVDNG

-386 RQPLA
+386 RKPLA
-391 VEFTDKNDKT
+391 VEFTDKNNKT
-401 VTLTYGSGSNVYFD
+401 VTLTYGSGSNVYLD
-415 GDTPNKTTWNLTV
+415 GDTPNKNKWNLTV
-428 NTGYKKL
+428 STGYKKL

-473 YLDPKHTTIKLQAND
+473 YLDPKHTTITLQAND

-500 QRDLLDRGTL
+500 QRDLLDRETL

-517 NTATVTLPSNID
+517 NTATVTLPSDIN
-529 WSNQDYFMLTMGAVK
+529 WSIQEYFMLTMGAVK

-573 VKITGGQGGS
+573 IKITGGQGAG

-668 KHVINQTVSIKY
+668 KHVINQTVSIQY

-746 PTPVLNSDFYPTNE
+746 PTPVLNSDLYPTNE

-786 NALQNIL
+786 NALQNLL

>member
-1 MIKLAKVKFN
+1 MVNYNQKYKNEVIVTIREGYGSNFNGNIFDSSVSDNKVFSAIGQKTTNNLNNVSSVGIFEVWAVKPDTILNLEDTNIKIYDDDGSLVTINVSGLSNKQLNAIKYTRPYTLQFNTRDNNIRFDNFN
-11 SKLKD
+11 SLD
-16 VVFFVAYGPNGMYF
+16 GMTQDIGDLMDS
-30 ENVDD
+30 ENVFSF
-35 QKILHRTDGQDL
+35 DL
-47 YTSRSYPIDGV
+47 KTTTPSDV
-58 SFYTTKLGYSFVPNV
+58 KCNYTTGSHSFIKGQGVNV
-73 ALNLGLTGANP
+73 TF
-84 PSINLNGGN
+84 
-93 KSTENWYLELYGWNS
+93 
-108 TLNTANDVFTLTNRS
+108 D
-123 SDYIQSNDDA
+123 
-133 MDGSTISYTID
+133 
-144 KVSVPSDI
+144 
-152 QTNLVTG
+152 
-159 DTTVFN
+159 
-165 RLIVNFAGNIAKGDK
+165 GNIKKGDK
-180 LTVKYGNET
+180 ITIKRNGRNDLTST
-189 ITTNII
+189 IQFDTDLIFCNFGFDGVTNAEFI
-195 ENATNVSA
+195 
-203 TWTASHI
+203 
-210 PDGTHWSFEYTHGEA
+210 YTHGDT
-225 PQPPKPAEK
+225 PQ
-234 TYKLVSTLQNAK
+234 
-246 IIEPQPIEDDY
+246 
-257 GKLSY
+257 
-262 YLDPKH
+262 
-268 TTIKLQANDGYS
+268 
-280 FDSDGSLK
+280 
-288 YNRSRF
+288 
-294 NKATLTI
+294 
-301 KATHTNTATI
+301 
-311 TLPTDIDWSSQ
+311 
-322 QYFMLTMSAVK
+322 
-333 SENVETPKPPKPV
+333 PPKPV
-346 EKTTVEFTSS
+346 EKTNVEFTSS
-356 DDGIQWQNATMIDSG
+356 DDGIQWQNATMVDSG

-391 VEFTDKNDKT
+391 VEFTDKNNKT
-401 VTLTYGSGSNVYFD
+401 VTLRYGSGSNVYFD
-415 GDTPNKTTWNLTV
+415 GDTPNKNKWNLTV

-465 DDYGKTRY
+465 DDYGQTRY

-500 QRDLLDRGTL
+500 QRDLLDQETL

-517 NTATVTLPSNID
+517 NTATVTLPSDIN

-544 SEIVETTGGFTNI
+544 SEIVKTTGGFTNI

-573 VKITGGQGGS
+573 VKITGGAGGGS

-622 PTVDNNYLTVD
+622 PTVDNSYLTVD

-786 NALQNIL
+786 NALQNLL